1 VTKGKD
7 MGKTFACAS
16 PKIYGVEWE
25 RVGSGVGGAP
35 AQSLSSTIQY
45 NACHTPLQPYRLGD

>member
-35 AQSLSSTIQY
+35 AQSLFFSPSALLTW
-45 NACHTPLQPYRLGD
+45 RLN